1 METETM
7 TQQVATPRIK
17 EVKPINFLFHRA
29 EVKISNLTN
38 QIPVAKELFKE
49 SVRLD
54 LHPSGPI
61 HWHYFGFMGDESKP
75 FTLEVCLPVAS
86 IPADYDGKFHFKR
99 TENFKCVSL
108 LHEGGWQEIPK
119 SYGILMEFMQQNKL
133 QPSGITR
140 ELYINADFVNPEV
153 NVTEIQMGVN

>member
-1 METETM
+1 M
-7 TQQVATPRIK
+7 TQPIIK
-17 EVKPINFLFHRA
+17 QIKPINFLFHHA
-29 EVKISNLTN
+29 EVKISDLTK
-38 QIPVAKELFKE
+38 QIPIAKELFKE

-75 FTLEVCLPVAS
+75 FILEVCLPVAI

-108 LHEGGWQEIPK
+108 LHEDGWQEIPK
-119 SYGILMEFMQQNKL
+119 SYGVLMDYMKQHQLN
-133 QPSGITR
+133 PSGVTR
-140 ELYINADFVNPEV
+140 ELYINADFLNPEA